1 MGFSITSSVL
11 SGIIIIFYSIA
22 IHSNSY
28 YSYYNSYYSIEEAK
42 YSITGIILFIGIL
55 EFLMGILA
63 AICCCAMRVCACCYS
78 HAQSRQVSL
87 IKGRLFASSGLYRRV
102 NLIEF
107 VSFQYWLSTLLTLF
121 TKKQMFR

>member
-63 AICCCAMRVCACCYS
+63 AICCCAMKVCACCYS

-87 IKGRLFASSGLYRRV
+87 IKGQLFASSGPQKFSIGG
-102 NLIEF
+102 LI
-107 VSFQYWLSTLLTLF
+107 
-121 TKKQMFR
+121 